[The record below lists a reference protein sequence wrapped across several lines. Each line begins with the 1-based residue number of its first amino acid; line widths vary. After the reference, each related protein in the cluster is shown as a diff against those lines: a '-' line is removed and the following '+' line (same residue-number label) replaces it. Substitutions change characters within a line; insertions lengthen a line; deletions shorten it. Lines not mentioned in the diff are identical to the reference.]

1 MMIKFAYF
9 LYGLNYFLSN
19 RYINIWVFLK
29 YNLKSLTKIS
39 TKIFR
44 GHDSVTIDQ
53 LVRHGQ
59 ERKIINGL
67 AARNRSPKS
76 TYNLSFCKC
85 HVTHKE
91 YIILRTTFISLN
103 WYD

>member
-44 GHDSVTIDQ
+44 GHDSVGTSWS
-53 LVRHGQ
+53 
-59 ERKIINGL
+59 RKKNNKWACGTEQITQKHI
-67 AARNRSPKS
+67 
-76 TYNLSFCKC
+76 
-85 HVTHKE
+85 
-91 YIILRTTFISLN
+91 
-103 WYD
+103 